1 MYFIKK
7 KSNIQSSCNQGTRD
21 VFLVVK
27 AAYPDS
33 TPRLVTGARIF
44 LDLLQ
49 DLTTF
54 ACRQRDV
61 CGDFVKSRD
70 VPTQSFGGAHRGRVY
85 VRVFIEMSMR
95 AC

>member
-1 MYFIKK
+1 MHPRYKRCFPGGE
-7 KSNIQSSCNQGTRD
+7 SCLPGFGTC
-21 VFLVVK
+21 
-27 AAYPDS
+27 AH
-33 TPRLVTGARIF
+33 IF

-49 DLTTF
+49 DLTMF

-95 AC
+95 TC